1 MTNTQKITPFIL
13 CSDNGKQVAESYANI
28 FPNAKILS
36 ESNFVTELE
45 IFGTKISTL
54 NAWEYAKN
62 ILNPSISFSLWITDK
77 ELAKQIW
84 TQLSD
89 GWSVMMWRDSY
100 PRSKAYW
107 RCNDKNWVSRQI
119 MYNDKITQNQII
131 SSLMFVWANN
141 GKAKEALDYYT
152 GIFDDSKIDNIY
164 PYWDWEWETVWNIS
178 HAEFKLA
185 NQQFIAMDSSAD
197 HKFNFSDW
205 ISLMISCDGQEE
217 VDKFWNKFVNDWWT
231 ESQCG
236 WCKDKYW
243 VSRQVVPVQL
253 MTAISDPTNWQKAMK
268 NMMKMKKIVIAD
280 LSK

>member
-152 GIFDDSKIDNIY
+152 GIFDDSK
-164 PYWDWEWETVWNIS
+164 
-178 HAEFKLA
+178 
-185 NQQFIAMDSSAD
+185 
-197 HKFNFSDW
+197 
-205 ISLMISCDGQEE
+205 
-217 VDKFWNKFVNDWWT
+217 
-231 ESQCG
+231 
-236 WCKDKYW
+236 
-243 VSRQVVPVQL
+243 
-253 MTAISDPTNWQKAMK
+253 
-268 NMMKMKKIVIAD
+268 
-280 LSK
+280 